1 MGDSFTRNVMIV
13 IKRLFEKTLLG
24 YSFEIKIMNSNNYI
38 YLIEDSL
45 ALLVSFVPN
54 FAAQYE
60 SAKAYLREYNMNR
73 YLEEDYSGDE
83 FEHFAI
89 EEITPNQIDF
99 KFDSKG
105 LSKMINT
112 ELGEEFQRAYLGYE
126 KFRGYKRVY
135 WCLDRETTAEYV
147 NRIMPELCLR
157 ERYDLWC
164 GNPYNFIIYE
174 CQAADGTLHYVCD
187 YTITSPQMI
196 VLKTG
201 RGYVKTGHFLTE
213 TFEKAL
219 MTWKNKRRFQR
230 IEEHLSYYIVRECI
244 REKDDVWRRARQLAE
259 LAREHKL
266 IDLEKI
272 PYHTPSNKWVS
283 EESVYLLT
291 KKLYKG
297 FKVIYQHRPFYL
309 KSSIGGQMSYD
320 VFISGLNVAIE
331 YQGKQH
337 FEPVDFFGGR
347 ESFEELKKRDREKA
361 SISKQNGIKL
371 VYINY
376 WEEITPELIKSRVE
390 NADV

>member
-38 YLIEDSL
+38 YVIEDSL

-60 SAKAYLREYNMNR
+60 SAEAYLREYNMNR

-187 YTITSPQMI
+187 YTITSPQKI

>member
-1 MGDSFTRNVMIV
+1 M
-13 IKRLFEKTLLG
+13 
-24 YSFEIKIMNSNNYI
+24 
-38 YLIEDSL
+38 
-45 ALLVSFVPN
+45 
-54 FAAQYE
+54 
-60 SAKAYLREYNMNR
+60 
-73 YLEEDYSGDE
+73 
-83 FEHFAI
+83 
-89 EEITPNQIDF
+89 
-99 KFDSKG
+99 
-105 LSKMINT
+105 
-112 ELGEEFQRAYLGYE
+112 
-126 KFRGYKRVY
+126 
-135 WCLDRETTAEYV
+135 
-147 NRIMPELCLR
+147 
-157 ERYDLWC
+157 
-164 GNPYNFIIYE
+164 
-174 CQAADGTLHYVCD
+174 
-187 YTITSPQMI
+187 
-196 VLKTG
+196 
-201 RGYVKTGHFLTE
+201 
-213 TFEKAL
+213 
-219 MTWKNKRRFQR
+219 
-230 IEEHLSYYIVRECI
+230 
-244 REKDDVWRRARQLAE
+244 AE